1 MKNKFKLYFGTI
13 LCKFTNR
20 MFIRIMKRNSSGKDL
35 IALGYRYNA
44 ACYNALMYA
53 GFDYKYKNVFYQGYL
68 ISEKCVIKGY
78 RMIGKFE
85 QAQDLENHL
94 NIMPEKLP

>member
-1 MKNKFKLYFGTI
+1 MLNKFKLYFGTI

-53 GFDYKYKNVFYQGYL
+53 GFDYKYKNIFWQGCL
-68 ISEKCVIKGY
+68 IATRIIIKGE
-78 RMIGKFE
+78 RQIGQFE
-85 QAQDLENHL
+85 LAQKLENHL
-94 NIMPEKLP
+94 KTMPEQLP